1 MLKAIDKAKVF
12 QAVLCCLLWSTAI
25 PVLKVTYAEMGLS
38 SGDTYERIILAG
50 MRFML
55 AAIILFVFYIF
66 RERKLP
72 AIQPKWLLIVAAFGV
87 LNTTLQYMFFYTGV
101 INTVAVKAVLLD
113 SLKPLLVVLIAHFL
127 KTDDRI
133 TLRKL
138 AGLALGFA
146 GIIAANITEFA
157 GDRFT
162 FSVSFK
168 GEGMLFLASLAYA
181 FAIIFGK
188 KIMEHVH
195 YLTLNIYQF
204 FAGSAFLL
212 MIGFIGTKAYNLNF
226 TPLSLVLLFYSGLLS
241 AVVFIIWYRLIF
253 RYAASSITIFLFLI
267 PVFGSIIS
275 SIVFADESITLNVLI
290 SLAFLVAG
298 IMLVNYEKAKSSET
312 DVNEEKT

>member
-55 AAIILFVFYIF
+55 AAIILFVFYILKEKKF
-66 RERKLP
+66 P
-72 AIQPKWLLIVAAFGV
+72 AIQPRLLLIVAGFGV
-87 LNTTLQYMFFYTGV
+87 LNTTVQYMCFYTGV

-113 SLKPLLVVLIAHFL
+113 SLKPLLVVILAHFL

-133 TLRKL
+133 TTRKMI
-138 AGLALGFA
+138 GLALGFA

-157 GDRFT
+157 GEGFT
-162 FSVSFK
+162 FSMSLK
-168 GEGMLFLASLAYA
+168 GEGMLFLASLAYSL
-181 FAIIFGK
+181 AIIYGK
-188 KIMEHVH
+188 KIMEKVH

-204 FAGSAFLL
+204 FVGSAFLL
-212 MIGFIGTKAYNLNF
+212 IIGFMGTKAYNLNF
-226 TPLSLVLLFYSGLLS
+226 TPLSLILLLYSGLLS
-241 AVVFIIWYRLIF
+241 AVVFIIWYRLIS

-290 SLAFLVAG
+290 SLIFLVAG
-298 IMLVNYEKAKSSET
+298 IMLVNYEKAKSIES
-312 DVNEEKT
+312 DSKEE